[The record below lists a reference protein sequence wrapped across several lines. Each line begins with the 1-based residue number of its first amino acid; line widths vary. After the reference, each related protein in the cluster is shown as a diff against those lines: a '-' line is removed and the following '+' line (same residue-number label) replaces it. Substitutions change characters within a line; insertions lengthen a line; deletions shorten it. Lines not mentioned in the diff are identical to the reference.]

1 MARQKDTRGLG
12 SLDASVPYD
21 TMGNRGPAR
30 APQLAAGYGETMTI
44 AWTRTIALG
53 LLLWP
58 LGCIITVDDD
68 PNDDPGGFAGD
79 GGSSG
84 SGGSAGYTS
93 GSGGDT
99 EDGGS
104 SGSGGSAPIDA
115 TCEPEVGDDAD
126 ECVQCLKRSCCD
138 AWLEC
143 NDETC
148 VDELTS
154 VRECVASEE
163 FPDAETLGECISVS
177 SYAMD
182 GFVQPN
188 TQELIT
194 CSTTPAGD
202 AGLET
207 LCSSEC
213 FGSDIYLE

>member
-1 MARQKDTRGLG
+1 M
-12 SLDASVPYD
+12 
-21 TMGNRGPAR
+21 TM
-30 APQLAAGYGETMTI
+30 

-68 PNDDPGGFAGD
+68 PNGDDGFGGDGGTGGRAGASGS

-84 SGGSAGYTS
+84 SSEGGTAGTA
-93 GSGGDT
+93 GA
-99 EDGGS
+99 
-104 SGSGGSAPIDA
+104 APIDV

-126 ECVQCLKRSCCD
+126 ECVQCLKRSCCE
-138 AWLEC
+138 AWLTC
-143 NDETC
+143 DDETC
-148 VDELTS
+148 VDELVG

-163 FPDAETLGECISVS
+163 FPDAEILGACISDNS
-177 SYAMD
+177 AADD
-182 GFVQPN
+182 GFVQAN
-188 TQELIT
+188 TQALIE